1 MPGRGYKV
9 RVTLVRGRC
18 LVVEVSPA
26 SSRSSGPDRV
36 CGGILVSEV
45 AEDDPDVSGVE
56 EPGVSVGS
64 PFSVVTGGLVLV
76 IVWVVVVVEVGDVE
90 PKVGSTK
97 SIGAFWGWSA
107 LLVSATTPQTTSTI
121 TERAATLAPRTA
133 GVD

>member
-1 MPGRGYKV
+1 M
-9 RVTLVRGRC
+9 
-18 LVVEVSPA
+18 
-26 SSRSSGPDRV
+26 

-64 PFSVVTGGLVLV
+64 PISVVTGGLVLV

-121 TERAATLAPRTA
+121 TVSAATLAPSTA